1 MLQWT
6 CRLRDVLQGLCVEES
21 VRKRTPLSFL
31 REAEFLTPQDQQ
43 ELDWETFYQLF
54 NGVQRAVTLCY
65 PRDAGMYHVPLFEP
79 DCEIGRS
86 VRLLSGQPV
95 RSFHDAKVDVLWL
108 TSTAFISSVHF
119 SLFLDEEENTAYH
132 AYEVT
137 MKPRGNP
144 SRTVYFC
151 AGEFSEFETFSK
163 FPMPCTQPSPFIPL
177 EFLHRMTASLPVD
190 YFSSL
195 SLFRC
200 WDRFPLDYFHGFV
213 ACLPGVSQGR
223 SRESLRTRLEFHD
236 RISNQELQA
245 ILSHESLRD
254 AQLVLDDVQ
263 PPLNEVNDTLQRCPH
278 LCSFVAP
285 TKLVE
290 YDNPGESLAANENLK
305 FLELS
310 PIVETDKLSL
320 KLLDAISQNPS
331 IQELKISFRIW
342 TFMDDL
348 DQISVK
354 LRYLFERVLQR
365 RCSLKKVTVCFC
377 YDSSDHCFGDPYEIA
392 VEQFMSIGLSTFG
405 NFSSL
410 CFLNFSIEH
419 NEFTMDDLLF
429 DDDTESSFVDADEPE
444 SRPNSIS
451 IKNFVRLQWWDEKI
465 APSLVLNFYREYMR
479 TKVIAP
485 LTPLAIQA
493 VNLGVVYGK
502 TSHHVPLNVD
512 IASAGL
518 IFHVLRM
525 GSAFG
530 DE

>member
-1 MLQWT
+1 MLRWT
-6 CRLRDVLQGLCVEES
+6 CRLRDVLQCLCVEES
-21 VRKRTPLSFL
+21 VRKRTKLSFL

-43 ELDWETFYQLF
+43 ELDWESFYQLF
-54 NGVQRAVTLCY
+54 NGVERAVTLRY

-86 VRLLSGQPV
+86 VRLLSGHPV
-95 RSFHDAKVDVLWL
+95 CSFHDAKVDVLWL
-108 TSTAFISSVHF
+108 TPTAFISSVHF
-119 SLFLDEEENTAYH
+119 SLFLDEEENTTYH

-137 MKPRGNP
+137 VKPRGNP
-144 SRTVYFC
+144 SRTVYFS
-151 AGEFSEFETFSK
+151 AGEFSECESFSK
-163 FPMPCTQPSPFIPL
+163 FPMPCTQPSPLIPL

-213 ACLPGVSQGR
+213 ACLPGASQGR
-223 SRESLRTRLEFHD
+223 SREALRTRLEFHD
-236 RISNQELQA
+236 RISNLELQA

-263 PPLNEVNDTLQRCPH
+263 PPLNEVNDTLQSFPH

-290 YDNPGESLAANENLK
+290 YDSPGESFAANENLK

-310 PIVETDKLSL
+310 PIVEMDKLSS
-320 KLLDAISQNPS
+320 KLLDAISSNSS

-377 YDSSDHCFGDPYEIA
+377 YDSFDFGFGDPYEKAI
-392 VEQFMSIGLSTFG
+392 EKCMSIGLSTFG
-405 NFSSL
+405 NFTSL
-410 CFLNFSIEH
+410 CFLNFEH
-419 NEFTMDDLLF
+419 DKSTFDDLLS
-429 DDDTESSFVDADEPE
+429 DDGDPDEGYFVDADEPV

-465 APSLVLNFYREYMR
+465 APSLVLNFYREYMPM
-479 TKVIAP
+479 KIIAP
-485 LTPLAIQA
+485 LTPLAIHA

-502 TSHHVPLNVD
+502 TSHHVPLNAH
-512 IASAGL
+512 IASVGL
-518 IFHVLRM
+518 IFHVFRM